1 MLYNSFAFLV
11 FFAAVLVIFYTTAM
25 PLRGRFP
32 AWTLLAA
39 SLFFYGYYS
48 MTFLALLLC
57 SAGVSY
63 AVCRKIRSLRDS
75 PAHKKRWLWLGI
87 GLNVLSLGYFKYYIF
102 IATNL
107 ALAGLPL
114 PIYKIALPL
123 GISFYTFQQIA
134 YIVDTYKSDVC
145 EEDFWEY
152 LLFIT
157 YFPRLISGP
166 IVRRE
171 EVMPYLRSPERQT
184 ALYIKVGLTLFVLG
198 MGKKLLI
205 ADSFAVWADAIFNA
219 ADAGTS
225 LTTFEAWAGALAYTI
240 QIYFDFSGY
249 SDMAIGVSTMLGV
262 PLPVN
267 FASPYKSLNIVDF
280 WRRWH
285 ITLSKWLRDYIYI
298 PLGGN
303 RCAPWRRYGNAFVT
317 MLVGGIWHG
326 ANWTFILWGAMHG
339 ILQMIY
345 QLWAAHPA
353 NKDRIP
359 RHVAILIT
367 FFCIVMTW
375 IPFRSATWAGAMQ
388 VFAACFSF
396 TGGVGTLLADPF
408 AVVFWTVAGFLVVRF
423 APNTNEMLSGTV
435 IFTPSRSYPATT
447 PAAPQG
453 GWAFMHWRDSR
464 AWAAVTGGI
473 FALCVMKFFSNA
485 TYIYFQF

>member
-1 MLYNSFAFLV
+1 MLYNSFTFLL
-11 FFAAVLVIFYTTAM
+11 FFAVVLLMYYVVAM
-25 PLRGRFP
+25 PLRGRLP
-32 AWTLLAA
+32 SWLLLAA

-48 MTFLALLLC
+48 VPFLGLLVC
-57 SAGVSY
+57 SIAISY
-63 AVCRKIRSLRDS
+63 AVCQKIAQFRDE
-75 PAHKKRWLWLGI
+75 PKVKKRWLWI
-87 GLNVLSLGYFKYYIF
+87 GVVLNVVSLGYFKYYIF

-107 ALAGLPL
+107 ALMGVPV
-114 PIYKIALPL
+114 PVYKIALPL

-145 EEDFWEY
+145 EETFMEY

-171 EVMPYLRSPERQT
+171 EVMPYLRAPERDA

-198 MGKKLLI
+198 MTKKLCI
-205 ADSFAVWADAIFNA
+205 ADSFAVWADVVFNA
-219 ADAGTS
+219 ADAGKS

-249 SDMAIGVSTMLGV
+249 SDMAIGVSTMFGV

-303 RCAPWRRYGNAFVT
+303 RCAPWRRYANAFVT
-317 MLVGGIWHG
+317 MVIGGIWHG

-339 ILQMIY
+339 FLQMVY
-345 QLWAAHPA
+345 QLWAAYPG

-359 RHVAILIT
+359 RNWAIILT
-367 FFCIVMTW
+367 FLCIVMTW
-375 IPFRSATWAGAMQ
+375 IPFRAGTWAGAMQ
-388 VFAACFSF
+388 VFASCFNF
-396 TGGVGTLLADPF
+396 TGGTGALLSDPF
-408 AVVFWTVAGFLVVRF
+408 SAVFWIAVGCLVVRF
-423 APNTNEMLSGTV
+423 APNTNEILARTV
-435 IFTPSRSYPATT
+435 IFTPSKGYPATS
-447 PAAPQG
+447 PEAPQG
-453 GWAFMHWRDSR
+453 VWGFMHWRDSR
-464 AWAAVTGGI
+464 LWAAVIGLLFGV
-473 FALCVMKFFSNA
+473 CVMRFFSNA